1 MTFGIRHAVLAAV
14 LAVGTGA
21 VARATVI
28 VPADLTELVA
38 ESTAIVHGRV
48 VEVRAEWTEG
58 RRAIE
63 SYVTVA
69 AATYLKGD
77 LGRRVTLRMPGGRL
91 GAFRSIVVGAP
102 EFREGDEVIVFLG
115 SHGPSIPFL
124 VGFSQGVYRVV
135 VDAASGQRTV
145 IPPAIIATM
154 ATGGEPLRLVRG
166 DGRRPAPTI
175 EQFATDIRGLVAAA
189 EAPRR

>member
-1 MTFGIRHAVLAAV
+1 MTFGNRHAVLAAV
-14 LAVGTGA
+14 LAICTGA

-63 SYVTVA
+63 SYVTLA
-69 AATYLKGD
+69 AATYLKGH
-77 LGRRVTLRMPGGRL
+77 LGERVTLRMPGGRL

-115 SHGPSIPFL
+115 NHGPSIPFL

-135 VDAASGQRTV
+135 VDAANGQRTV
-145 IPPAIIATM
+145 IPPAIM
-154 ATGGEPLRLVRG
+154 AAGGEPLRLVRG